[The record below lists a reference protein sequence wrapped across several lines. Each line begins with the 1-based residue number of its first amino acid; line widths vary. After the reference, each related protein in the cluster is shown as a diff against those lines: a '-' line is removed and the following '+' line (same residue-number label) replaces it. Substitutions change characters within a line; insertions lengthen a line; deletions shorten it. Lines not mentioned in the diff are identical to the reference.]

1 MLLSISEIIHSAWF
15 YWTLTIIYA
24 ATIMSIVIIVVSE
37 NRNPVKSLA
46 WLTVLL
52 VVPAFGLVLYIVF
65 GRNIRNT
72 HIVSRRNRR
81 LLRKLENINNPA
93 DSQWPKSPQ
102 AQQIIK
108 MAKKL
113 TSATLYSGNDA
124 VVFADG
130 GTKFERLLAD
140 LDGARYYINVQY
152 YIFRDDSIGRRVQ
165 QMLIKK
171 ACEGIKVKVI
181 YDHVGSFRTKN
192 KFFKELEDA
201 GVEIHPFFKV
211 VFPWFGSHVNWRNH
225 RKVVVIDGE
234 IGYVGGMNIADRYV
248 GAYKGGVWRDNHVR
262 IVGPAVAAL
271 QSSFSVDWTF
281 LDKPLLTMAGHPS
294 PQAAN
299 MHMMLITSGP
309 TSQWS
314 NIAMVYHRA
323 VSSARKR
330 VFIQTPYFL
339 PTEGLLRALQAA
351 ALAGVDVRVMMP
363 RHSDSAMLTYASQ
376 SYVAESMRA
385 GIKFFLFEAGMLH
398 SKTIVID
405 DDISV
410 VGSTNFDFRSFEHNF
425 EASMFIFSSEF
436 NQRLRKVF
444 FDDMKQSLRINPHQW
459 AKRPLLQRA
468 LSSFMRLFSP
478 VL

>member
-1 MLLSISEIIHSAWF
+1 
-15 YWTLTIIYA
+15 
-24 ATIMSIVIIVVSE
+24 MSVVIIVVSE

-65 GRNIRNT
+65 GRNIRNS

-81 LLRKLENINNPA
+81 LLRKLESIHNPA
-93 DSQWPKSPQ
+93 DSQWPKSQQ
-102 AQQIIK
+102 ATQIIQ

-124 VVFADG
+124 IIYSEGEA
-130 GTKFERLLAD
+130 KFEQLLAD
-140 LDGARYYINVQY
+140 IRAARHYINMQY
-152 YIFRDDSIGRRVQ
+152 YIFRGDKLGHRVQ
-165 QMLIKK
+165 QELIKK
-171 ACEGIKVKVI
+171 AREGVKVKVI
-181 YDHVGSFRTKN
+181 YDHVGSFRTPS
-192 KFFKELEDA
+192 KFFKEMQDA

-211 VFPWFGSHVNWRNH
+211 VFPWFGTRVNWRNH
-225 RKVVVIDGE
+225 RKVVIIDGE

-248 GAYKGGVWRDNHVR
+248 DGYNRGVWRDNHVR
-262 IVGPAVAAL
+262 ITGPAVAAL

-281 LDKPLLTMAGHPS
+281 LDKPLLTMTGS
-294 PQAAN
+294 PQPQPAN
-299 MHMMLITSGP
+299 MHMLLMTSGP

-314 NIAMVYHRA
+314 NIAMLYHHA
-323 VSSARKR
+323 ISGARKR

-339 PTEGLLRALQAA
+339 PTEGLLRTLQAS
-351 ALAGVDVRVMMP
+351 ALAGVDVRVMVP
-363 RHSDSAMLTYASQ
+363 RHSDSSMLTYASR
-376 SYVAESMRA
+376 SYFAECMRA
-385 GIKFFLFEAGMLH
+385 GIKIYHFEPGMLH
-398 SKTIVID
+398 SKTIIID

-425 EASMFIFSSEF
+425 EASLFVFSAEF
-436 NQRLRKVF
+436 NQRLRQVF
-444 FDDMKQSLRINPHQW
+444 TNDMEQSSRIIPAQW
-459 AKRPLLQRA
+459 VHRPIFERA

>member
-1 MLLSISEIIHSAWF
+1 MLLTISEIIHSSWF
-15 YWTLTIIYA
+15 YWTISIIYF
-24 ATIMSIVIIVVSE
+24 ATIMSVVIIVVSE

-72 HIVSRRNRR
+72 HSVSRRNRR
-81 LLRKLENINNPA
+81 LLRKLENINNPT

-124 VVFADG
+124 VIYSDG
-130 GTKFERLLAD
+130 AAKFEQLLD
-140 LDGARYYINVQY
+140 DIRHARNYINLQY
-152 YIFRDDSIGRRVQ
+152 YIFRDDNIGRQVQ
-165 QMLIKK
+165 QELIKK
-171 ACEGIKVKVI
+171 AREGVAVKVI
-181 YDHVGSFRTKN
+181 YDHVGSIRTPNRFFR
-192 KFFKELEDA
+192 ELEEA

-211 VFPWFGSHVNWRNH
+211 VFPWLGTHVNWRNH

-234 IGYVGGMNIADRYV
+234 VGYVGGMNIADRYV
-248 GAYKGGVWRDNHVR
+248 DGYKHGVWRDNHVR
-262 IVGPAVAAL
+262 ITGPAVAAL
-271 QSSFSVDWTF
+271 QSSFAIDWTF
-281 LDKPLLTMAGHPS
+281 LDKPLFTMTGS
-294 PQAAN
+294 PQPQQPN

-309 TSQWS
+309 TSRWS

-323 VSSARKR
+323 ISSASKR

-339 PTEGLLRALQAA
+339 PTEGLLRSLQAA

-363 RHSDSAMLTYASQ
+363 HHSDSAMLTHASR
-376 SYVAESMRA
+376 SYIAECMRA
-385 GIKFFLFEAGMLH
+385 GIKIYLYEAGMLH

-405 DDISV
+405 DNISV
-410 VGSTNFDFRSFEHNF
+410 VGSTNFDFRSFEYNF
-425 EASMFIFSSEF
+425 EASMFVFSTEF
-436 NQRLRKVF
+436 NQRLRQVF
-444 FDDMKQSLRINPHQW
+444 TDDMEQSTRVIPSQW
-459 AKRPLLQRA
+459 ARRPLPQRA

>member
-1 MLLSISEIIHSAWF
+1 
-15 YWTLTIIYA
+15 
-24 ATIMSIVIIVVSE
+24 MSVVIIVVSE

-81 LLRKLENINNPA
+81 LLRKLESINNPA
-93 DSQWPKSPQ
+93 DSQWPKSQQ
-102 AQQIIK
+102 ATQIIQ

-124 VVFADG
+124 IIYSEGHD
-130 GTKFERLLAD
+130 KFEQLLSD
-140 LDGARYYINVQY
+140 IRSARHYINMQY
-152 YIFRDDSIGRRVQ
+152 YIFRGDKLGRQVQ
-165 QMLIKK
+165 QELIKK
-171 ACEGIKVKVI
+171 AREGVKVRVI
-181 YDHVGSFRTKN
+181 YDHVGSFRTPS
-192 KFFKELEDA
+192 KFFKELRDA
-201 GVEIHPFFKV
+201 GVETHPFFKV
-211 VFPWFGSHVNWRNH
+211 VFPWFGTHVNWRNH
-225 RKVVVIDGE
+225 RKMVIIDGE

-248 GAYKGGVWRDNHVR
+248 VGYRRGAWRDNHVR
-262 IVGPAVAAL
+262 IIGPAVAAL

-281 LDKPLLTMAGHPS
+281 LDKPLLTMTGT
-294 PQAAN
+294 PQPQSAN
-299 MHMMLITSGP
+299 MHMLLMTSGP

-314 NIAMVYHRA
+314 NIAMLYHHA
-323 VSSARKR
+323 ISGARKR

-339 PTEGLLRALQAA
+339 PTEGLLRTLQAS
-351 ALAGVDVRVMMP
+351 ALAGVDVRVMVP
-363 RHSDSAMLTYASQ
+363 RHSDSSMLTYASR
-376 SYVAESMRA
+376 SYFAECMRA
-385 GIKFFLFEAGMLH
+385 GIKIYQYEPGMLH

-425 EASMFIFSSEF
+425 EASLFVFSAEF
-436 NQRLRKVF
+436 NQKLRQVF
-444 FDDMKQSLRINPHQW
+444 ADDMGQSSRVVPAQW
-459 AKRPLLQRA
+459 VHRPFLERA